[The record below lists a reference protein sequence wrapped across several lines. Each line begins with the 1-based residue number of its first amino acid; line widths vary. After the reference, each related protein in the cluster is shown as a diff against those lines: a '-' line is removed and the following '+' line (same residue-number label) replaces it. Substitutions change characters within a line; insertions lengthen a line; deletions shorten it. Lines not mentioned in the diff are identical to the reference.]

1 MLVSGSC
8 LGKSGKTNMRHGL
21 VSLSIMLILSFED
34 VSLAMSVNE
43 SDDLNHSSQAI
54 AISNEDYDQWFEAA
68 KNGDKP
74 TLELL
79 LNKGIDPNIQDS
91 VGRTALVFAVDTK
104 NSGIVRLLMKH
115 KADPNIPNQRGQ
127 TALMWA
133 SGNGYLDMVQLL
145 LEHGANPNIQDRFDQ
160 TAMILS
166 INHCGNPN
174 VIKLLLEYGANPN
187 LRNSRN
193 QTALIYAVIKEN
205 FPVAKLL
212 LEHEADPN
220 IQDQFGQ
227 TALMRAAANN
237 ENNRRVNSQNANDM
251 GQMVLEWIIACDRLS
266 MIKLLLAHNANPNI
280 QDNIGQTALM
290 FASDTDKAK
299 LLLKRGANPN
309 LKDNEGR
316 TILIR
321 AAMAGHA
328 DVVQFL
334 LSLRPSNNQI
344 LNLIWIGKNQLRA
357 NNYIINQHSHLVN
370 VNEIDNKGRSALIYA
385 TEKCNKDSIE
395 LLLKCGA
402 NPNSEDQN
410 GRTPL
415 MNVIDRRAP
424 CDITYVLIDEGAD
437 PRRPNKNGV
446 TALEYASKKMQYGT
460 VSGIFQSIMKK
471 SCRN

>member
-1 MLVSGSC
+1 
-8 LGKSGKTNMRHGL
+8 MRYGL
-21 VSLSIMLILSFED
+21 VSLSIMLMLSFGD
-34 VSLAMSVNE
+34 ISLAMSVNA

-54 AISNEDYDQWFEAA
+54 AVSNEDYDQWFEAA
-68 KNGDKP
+68 KNGNKP

-104 NSGIVRLLMKH
+104 NSGIVKLLMKH

-145 LEHGANPNIQDRFDQ
+145 LEHGADPNIQDQFDQ

-166 INHCGNPN
+166 INHCGNPDI
-174 VIKLLLEYGANPN
+174 IKLLLDYDANPN
-187 LRNSRN
+187 LGNSRN
-193 QTALIYAVIKEN
+193 QTALIHAVIKGN

-212 LEHEADPN
+212 LEHEADSN

-237 ENNRRVNSQNANDM
+237 GNNHRANPQNENDM

-266 MIKLLLAHNANPNI
+266 TVKLLLAHNANPNI
-280 QDNIGQTALM
+280 QDNVGQTALM
-290 FASDTDKAK
+290 LSSDADRAK

-316 TILIR
+316 TMLIR

-328 DVVQFL
+328 DVMRFL
-334 LSLRPSNNQI
+334 LFLRPSNNQI
-344 LNLIWIGKNQLRA
+344 LNLIWMGNNQLRA
-357 NNYIINQHSHLVN
+357 NDDIVNQYLHLVN
-370 VNEIDNKGRSALIYA
+370 VNEKDNKGRSALGYA
-385 TEKCNKDSIE
+385 TEKCNKNSIE

-402 NPNSEDQN
+402 DPNSEDEN

-424 CDITYVLIDEGAD
+424 YDITYVLIDKGAD
-437 PRRPNKNGV
+437 LRRPNKNGV
-446 TALEYASKKMQYGT
+446 TALEYAREKMQYGT
-460 VSGIFQSIMKK
+460 VSGIFQSIMER
-471 SCRN
+471 RNSRRLK

>member
-1 MLVSGSC
+1 MFKKNKEITVKHSII
-8 LGKSGKTNMRHGL
+8 T
-21 VSLSIMLILSFED
+21 LSIISVLLFKD
-34 VSLAMSVNE
+34 VSLAMSVNA

-68 KNGDKP
+68 KNGNKP
-74 TLELL
+74 TIELL

-145 LEHGANPNIQDRFDQ
+145 LEHGADPNIQDQFDQ
-160 TAMILS
+160 TAMILA

-174 VIKLLLEYGANPN
+174 IIKLLLEYDANPD
-187 LRNSRN
+187 LGNSRN
-193 QTALIYAVIKEN
+193 QTALIHAVIEEN

-212 LEHEADPN
+212 LEHDADPN

-227 TALMRAAANN
+227 TALMRAATNN
-237 ENNRRVNSQNANDM
+237 GNNRRVNPQNANDM

-266 MIKLLLAHNANPNI
+266 MVKLLLAHNANPNI
-280 QDNIGQTALM
+280 QDNVGQTALM
-290 FASDTDKAK
+290 FSSDADRAK

-316 TILIR
+316 TMLIR

-328 DVVQFL
+328 DIVQFL
-334 LSLRPSNNQI
+334 LSLHPSNNQI
-344 LNLIWIGKNQLRA
+344 LNLIWMGKNQLKA
-357 NNYIINQHSHLVN
+357 NDDIINQYSHLVN
-370 VNEIDNKGRSALIYA
+370 VNEIDNKGRSALGYA
-385 TEKCNKDSIE
+385 TEKCNKNSVE

-402 NPNSEDQN
+402 DPNSEDKN

-424 CDITYVLIDEGAD
+424 CDITYVLIDKGAD

-460 VSGIFQSIMKK
+460 VSGIFQSIMEK
-471 SCRN
+471 RNEQSA

>member
-1 MLVSGSC
+1 
-8 LGKSGKTNMRHGL
+8 MRHGL
-21 VSLSIMLILSFED
+21 VSLSIMLMLSFGD

-54 AISNEDYDQWFEAA
+54 AINNEDYDQWFEAA

-145 LEHGANPNIQDRFDQ
+145 LEHRADPNIQDRFDQ

-193 QTALIYAVIKEN
+193 QTALIYAVIEEN
-205 FPVAKLL
+205 FSVAKLL

-266 MIKLLLAHNANPNI
+266 MVELLLAHNANPNI

-290 FASDTDKAK
+290 FASDADRAK

-316 TILIR
+316 TMLIR

-328 DVVQFL
+328 DVIRFL
-334 LSLRPSNNQI
+334 LSLRPSNNQ
-344 LNLIWIGKNQLRA
+344 NL
-357 NNYIINQHSHLVN
+357 YLVN

-424 CDITYVLIDEGAD
+424 CDITCVLIDKGAD
-437 PRRPNKNGV
+437 PRRPNKNGI
-446 TALEYASKKMQYGT
+446 TALEYAREKLQYGT

-471 SCRN
+471 RNEQSV